1 MEMYEPSPI
10 FSTSWSNELLLRLNT
25 NDKNNESELSNELS
39 YMEDNNVLTENNNVD
54 NNQNNVDIALNE
66 VFGNNH
72 NEVSDNDD
80 IIEGNA
86 NFDIENNNNNNNS
99 QMILN
104 SNGPITRKKLGRKR
118 KDSESNGIHTDNAE
132 DNMIR
137 KSKINIIE
145 TARGQINSKLQKT
158 PISIEINGKKYKANQ
173 LLKIDQDIAKNT
185 NVLEMRKFL
194 NNPLKTNFSV
204 EISKKY
210 TNFPKNYNKL
220 VIDKLYEEKKTN
232 VTCILDI
239 ITLEGLKY
247 YRNEVDA
254 LSKIENSC
262 LKGIEQ
268 KFKMLPK
275 YFKEKGKKDEY
286 INNFIEI
293 IKNLENI
300 IANKIPRKTRTKNET
315 IDNSY

>member
-1 MEMYEPSPI
+1 MEMYEHSQI
-10 FSTSWSNELLLRLNT
+10 FSTFWSNEALFRLNT
-25 NDKNNESELSNELS
+25 NDINNESELSNELS
-39 YMEDNNVLTENNNVD
+39 FMEDNNALTENNNVD
-54 NNQNNVDIALNE
+54 NNQNNVDIAVNE

-72 NEVSDNDD
+72 NEVLDNDD
-80 IIEGNA
+80 IIERNA
-86 NFDIENNNNNNNS
+86 NFNIENNNNS

-104 SNGPITRKKLGRKR
+104 SNGPITPKKLGRKR

-145 TARGQINSKLQKT
+145 TFREKINSELQKT
-158 PISIEINGKKYKANQ
+158 PISIEINGKKIKANQ
-173 LLKIDQDIAKNT
+173 LLKINQDIAKNI
-185 NVLEMRKFL
+185 NVLEMREFL

-286 INNFIEI
+286 IINIIEI

-300 IANKIPRKTRTKNET
+300 IGSKIPRKTRTKNET
-315 IDNSY
+315 IDNPY